1 MISTDALRWF
11 KETFGQDLAK
21 GVAGTPF
28 SVDLL
33 VAIAAQETGAEI
45 WAPLRNKLG
54 LPELLAICV
63 GDTLDADKGRVAFP
77 KTSAHLVT
85 APRGEEMLRIAHDAL
100 VSMSKHV
107 PAYSKVAKLP
117 HKFCHGYGIFQ
128 YDLQFFLTDPEY
140 FLQRRW
146 REFHFSLGKCLE
158 ELRAAA
164 RRTGLQDR
172 QTLTDLEQVAVAI
185 AYNAGV
191 FRPKKGL
198 KQGFKSDDGR
208 FYGEN
213 ILDYLR
219 LSQTLGAPSAPAVIP
234 APAPGSAALPPPT
247 PVASQGPLYEVNV
260 DASQLRLRREP
271 SIDRA
276 KPSANVIA
284 HLPDGH
290 RVRWLSGKSTDAF
303 LEVETSLNGAHLRGF
318 ASSKYLVKIA
328 AAGDIPIVVPR
339 ASPPTTG
346 VIAVSAPRKASRVT
360 RRTEIANALSLNEPK
375 QPGRAGSTPQELRAS
390 LWRIVDYLAVD
401 KASHARY
408 QPRDGMTF
416 CNIYA
421 HDYCALAGVYLP
433 RVWWSQEALERLTR
447 GEAVEPRIGATILEQ
462 RANDLF
468 RWLQSFGPRFGWRQT
483 GTLGKLQAEADLGA
497 VALVIAR
504 RKLEGKSGHV
514 TLVVPE
520 RDQFQARRDA
530 TGEVIAPLQS
540 QAGARNFRFGTG
552 AANWWNGEQ
561 FAESAFWIH
570 A

>member
-1 MISTDALRWF
+1 MINPDALRWF
-11 KETFGQDLAK
+11 KQTFGAEL
-21 GVAGTPF
+21 VAAASGTPF

-33 VAIAAQETGAEI
+33 VAIAAQETGEI

-54 LPELLAICV
+54 VPELLAICV

-77 KTSAHLVT
+77 KTRAHLV
-85 APRGEEMLRIAHDAL
+85 AHPRGEEMFRIAHEAL
-100 VSMSKHV
+100 VSMARHV
-107 PAYSKVAKLP
+107 PGYTKVANRAD
-117 HKFCHGYGIFQ
+117 KFCHGYGIFQ
-128 YDLQFFLTDPEY
+128 YDLQFFPTDPDY
-140 FLQRRW
+140 FLQGRW
-146 REFHFSLGKCLE
+146 REFRFTLGKCLN

-164 RRTGLQDR
+164 KRVGLAGR
-172 QTLTDLEQVAVAI
+172 PTLTELEQVAVAI

-198 KQGFKSDDGR
+198 KQGHKSPDGR

-219 LSQTLGAPSAPAVIP
+219 LSQTLSTPLAPATLP

-247 PVASQGPLYEVNV
+247 PVSATGPMYEVNV
-260 DASQLRLRREP
+260 DATPLRLRREP
-271 SIDRA
+271 VIDKA

-290 RVRWLSGKSTDAF
+290 RVRWLTGKATDAF

-318 ASSKYLVKIA
+318 ASSKFLVKVA
-328 AAGDIPIVVPR
+328 AAGEIAVVTP
-339 ASPPTTG
+339 ATTLPSVG
-346 VIAVSAPRKASRVT
+346 VIAVSAPRKASTFT
-360 RRTEIANALSLNEPK
+360 RRTESANALSLKEPD
-375 QPGRAGSTPQELRAS
+375 QPGRTGTTPQELRED
-390 LWRIVDYLAVD
+390 LWRIIDYLAVD

-408 QPRDGMTF
+408 RPRDGITF

-433 RVWWSQEALERLTR
+433 RVWWTQDAIERLAQ
-447 GEAVEPRIGATILEQ
+447 GETVDARIGATISEQ

-468 RWLQSFGPRFGWRQT
+468 RWLRAFGPRFGWRQT
-483 GTLGKLQAEADLGA
+483 GTLSKLQAEANLGA

-514 TLVVPE
+514 ALVVPE
-520 RDQFQARRDA
+520 KNQFQARRNTAGD
-530 TGEVIAPLQS
+530 VIAPLQS
-540 QAGARNFRFGTG
+540 QAGARNFRFDPGTT
-552 AANWWNGEQ
+552 NWWNGEQ
-561 FAESAFWIH
+561 FAESAFWVH

>member
-1 MISTDALRWF
+1 MIDKEALRWF
-11 KETFGQDLAK
+11 KETFGHELTKSAAD
-21 GVAGTPF
+21 TPY
-28 SVDLL
+28 SIDLL
-33 VAIAAQETGAEI
+33 VAIAAQETGEI

-54 LPELLAICV
+54 VTELLGICV

-77 KTSAHLVT
+77 QSRAALIA
-85 APRGEEMLRIAHDAL
+85 APRGEEMFRIAHEAL
-100 VSMSKHV
+100 VSMAAHV
-107 PAYSKVAKLP
+107 PGYTKVAKLP

-128 YDLQFFLTDPEY
+128 YDLQFFLTDPGY
-140 FLQRRW
+140 FLEGRW
-146 REFHFSLGKCLE
+146 RHFSLSLGKCLE
-158 ELRAAA
+158 ELRAAT
-164 RRTGLQDR
+164 RRVGLGNR
-172 QTLTDLEQVAVAI
+172 QSLTDLEQVAVTI
-185 AYNAGV
+185 AYNAGA

-198 KQGFKSDDGR
+198 KQGHQSPDGR

-213 ILDYLR
+213 IFDYLR
-219 LSQTLGAPSAPAVIP
+219 VSQTVAAAAAPAVIP
-234 APAPGSAALPPPT
+234 APDPGSAALPPPT
-247 PVASQGPLYEVNV
+247 PVTSQGQLYEVNV
-260 DASQLRLRREP
+260 DASPLRLRREP
-271 SIDRA
+271 RIDRA

-290 RVRWLSGKSTDAF
+290 RVRWLSGKPTDAF

-328 AAGDIPIVVPR
+328 AAGDIPVVVPR
-339 ASPPTTG
+339 AAPPTTG
-346 VIAVSAPRKASRVT
+346 VIAVSAPRKASLVT
-360 RRTEIANALSLNEPK
+360 RRTQIANALSLNEPN
-375 QPGRAGSTPQELRAS
+375 QPARAGATPRALRKS

-401 KASHARY
+401 KVSHARY

-447 GEAVEPRIGATILEQ
+447 GETVEPHIGATILEQ

-483 GTLGKLQAEADLGA
+483 GTLSKLQAEANLGA

-530 TGEVIAPLQS
+530 SGEVIAPLQS
-540 QAGARNFRFGTG
+540 QAGLRNFRFGTG

-561 FAESAFWIH
+561 FAESAFWLH

>member
-1 MISTDALRWF
+1 
-11 KETFGQDLAK
+11 
-21 GVAGTPF
+21 
-28 SVDLL
+28 
-33 VAIAAQETGAEI
+33 
-45 WAPLRNKLG
+45 
-54 LPELLAICV
+54 
-63 GDTLDADKGRVAFP
+63 
-77 KTSAHLVT
+77 VT
-85 APRGEEMLRIAHDAL
+85 
-100 VSMSKHV
+100 
-107 PAYSKVAKLP
+107 
-117 HKFCHGYGIFQ
+117 
-128 YDLQFFLTDPEY
+128 
-140 FLQRRW
+140 
-146 REFHFSLGKCLE
+146 
-158 ELRAAA
+158 
-164 RRTGLQDR
+164 
-172 QTLTDLEQVAVAI
+172 
-185 AYNAGV
+185 
-191 FRPKKGL
+191 
-198 KQGFKSDDGR
+198 
-208 FYGEN
+208 
-213 ILDYLR
+213 
-219 LSQTLGAPSAPAVIP
+219 
-234 APAPGSAALPPPT
+234 
-247 PVASQGPLYEVNV
+247 SQGQLYEVNV
-260 DASQLRLRREP
+260 DASPLRLRREP
-271 SIDRA
+271 RIDRA

-290 RVRWLSGKSTDAF
+290 RVRWLSGKPTNAF

-328 AAGDIPIVVPR
+328 AAGDIPVVVPR
-339 ASPPTTG
+339 AAPPTTG
-346 VIAVSAPRKASRVT
+346 VIAVSAPRKASLVT
-360 RRTEIANALSLNEPK
+360 RRTQIANALSLNEPN
-375 QPGRAGSTPQELRAS
+375 QPARTGATPQALRKS

-408 QPRDGMTF
+408 QPRDGMTY

-483 GTLGKLQAEADLGA
+483 GTLSKLQAEANLGA

-530 TGEVIAPLQS
+530 SGEVIAPLQS
-540 QAGARNFRFGTG
+540 QAGLRNFRFGTG

-561 FAESAFWIH
+561 FAESAFWLH